1 MVDFT
6 QAAQTIGVSTGQQS
20 GTVIESLNPEE
31 LVADGAIHHSI
42 DLSAIWCIDFGFFL
56 GLTEKRVVCSS
67 FLGHVWFV
75 MARKS
80 VMVGDVHDQPS
91 RFHHFPHVGGT

>member
-42 DLSAIWCIDFGFFL
+42 DLRVEYIKINYIATVCSHR
-56 GLTEKRVVCSS
+56 GLTS
-67 FLGHVWFV
+67 W
-75 MARKS
+75 
-80 VMVGDVHDQPS
+80 
-91 RFHHFPHVGGT
+91 